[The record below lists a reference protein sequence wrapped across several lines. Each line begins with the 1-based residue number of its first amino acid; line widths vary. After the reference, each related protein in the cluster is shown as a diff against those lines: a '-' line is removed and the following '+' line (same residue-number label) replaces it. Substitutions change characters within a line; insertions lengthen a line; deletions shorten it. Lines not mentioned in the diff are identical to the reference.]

1 MHLIHIARSQQ
12 SLEHLYT
19 LLDAKLDSRM
29 YSAFHNT
36 TASAPSLRAPVAS
49 AYTAMAQDDDPGNIK
64 VVVRCRTF
72 LKRGTKRKEKKI
84 YGHENAVHM
93 LQSQANMIRCRARQ
107 GHPVP
112 DPHGPSHREDDAA
125 CA

>member
-12 SLEHLYT
+12 SLDHLYT
-19 LLDAKLDSRM
+19 LLDAQLDSRM

-49 AYTAMAQDDDPGNIK
+49 TSTSAYTTMAQDDDPGNIK

-72 LKRGTKRKEKKI
+72 LKRGTKPIFTFFCLFFVICCNYRLI
-84 YGHENAVHM
+84 
-93 LQSQANMIRCRARQ
+93 
-107 GHPVP
+107 
-112 DPHGPSHREDDAA
+112 
-125 CA
+125 

>member
-12 SLEHLYT
+12 SLDHLYT

-49 AYTAMAQDDDPGNIK
+49 TYTAMAQDDDPGNIK

-72 LKRGTKRKEKKI
+72 LKRGMNLEDVDFLYYRCPSAA
-84 YGHENAVHM
+84 NA
-93 LQSQANMIRCRARQ
+93 
-107 GHPVP
+107 G
-112 DPHGPSHREDDAA
+112 
-125 CA
+125 